1 MKLGEKI
8 EHLRGLEGEL
18 RGLKRAL
25 SKSEMVRLIREEQ
38 GSSISVAY
46 LSQLESGKRPHMTEA
61 TRELLASF
69 FKVHPGYLVSD
80 PEGYDTQLTA
90 LPPPPEVRV
99 DEWLNRSSDEFR
111 SQDPELAESLER
123 LARHGRTR
131 ELIVLLA
138 ALTDSPALV
147 DEMRRSV
154 AAKPKPRK
162 GATPKTKTAKTPAR
176 KKPTTGREGTKK

>member
-1 MKLGEKI
+1 MKLGDKI
-8 EHLRGLEGEL
+8 EHLRSLEGEL

-38 GSSISVAY
+38 DGSISVAY

-61 TRELLASF
+61 TRELLAAF

-99 DEWLNRSSDEFR
+99 DEWLEQGSDDFR
-111 SQDPELAESLER
+111 SQDPELAEALER
-123 LARHGRTR
+123 LAHHGRTR
-131 ELIVLLA
+131 ELLVLLA
-138 ALTDSPALV
+138 RLTDSPALV
-147 DEMRRSV
+147 DEMRQSV
-154 AAKPKPRK
+154 AAKPKPRR
-162 GATPKTKTAKTPAR
+162 ATSAKPKTKSPVR
-176 KKPTTGREGTKK
+176 KKATTGREGSKK